1 MWHAVPPLTT
11 RGKPFPTEDI
21 YSLIVL
27 SATAWQ
33 SIVAPWAHLVYELLM
48 VPGLGWLSAESTYCL
63 LKSEKSKTK
72 QNGLGL
78 EWVSGDPWRVGSKW
92 IED

>member
-1 MWHAVPPLTT
+1 MPPLTT

-33 SIVAPWAHLVYELLM
+33 SIVDPWAHLVYELLM

-63 LKSEKSKTK
+63 LKSEESKAK
-72 QNGLGL
+72 QNKTDWDLNGSLVTPG
-78 EWVSGDPWRVGSKW
+78 EWQVSR
-92 IED
+92 